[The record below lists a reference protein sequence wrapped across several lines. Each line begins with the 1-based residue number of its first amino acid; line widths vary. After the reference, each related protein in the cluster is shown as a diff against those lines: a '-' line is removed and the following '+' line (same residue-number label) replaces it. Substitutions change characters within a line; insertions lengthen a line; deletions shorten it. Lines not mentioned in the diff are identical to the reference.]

1 MHYYH
6 DVNLLVYI
14 PCHSDFIQAVNQAG
28 EVLRQ
33 FKEWDKSRITSAL
46 KLEIIVSV
54 NAYEPSSSEKKAAEL
69 VCNSVLYNGTGYL
82 ADVNISKGYLLAL
95 EKKPELLWILSTN
108 DKLMPN
114 AIKKIITVFTENT
127 QIDLL
132 VTSLGRDEVFIEKQ
146 IIDPARTG
154 FSYGLISA
162 VVYRLERIF
171 PYLHNGPFMAWTG
184 WSQLAV
190 MQTAMDGLGGL
201 TVRAIPFE
209 DVYQQ
214 RERDLA
220 SAGKHYAHSIYG
232 MLILGVILKK
242 SRSSSKKFVRKF
254 ILSNFYVWHL
264 FSRKW
269 KYSKQLVGKE
279 DYLAWNQ
286 VIAESLIW
294 KNSPATSLFYS
305 MIKRIP
311 FENFSDNKLIIRAKR
326 DFDKLL
332 RQSKHYK

>member
-1 MHYYH
+1 MK
-6 DVNLLVYI
+6 LLVFI
-14 PCHSDFIQAVNQAG
+14 PCHTDFPQAINQAA
-28 EVLRQ
+28 EVRRQ
-33 FKEWDKSRITSAL
+33 FEDLPQDASNSSLQI
-46 KLEIIVSV
+46 EIIVSV
-54 NAYEPSSSEKKAAEL
+54 NAYEPTLSEKNLAEKS
-69 VCNSVLYNGTGYL
+69 CDSVFYNGTGYL

-95 EKKPELLWILSTN
+95 EKKPELLWLLSTN

-114 AIKKIITVFTENT
+114 AIKKIFSAFTENSS
-127 QIDLL
+127 IDLL
-132 VTSLGRDEVFIEKQ
+132 VTSLGKDEFFLEKQ

-190 MQTAMDGLGGL
+190 MQTAMDSLGGL

-254 ILSNFYVWHL
+254 IFSNFYVWHL

-294 KNSPATSLFYS
+294 KNSPATYLFYS
-305 MIKRIP
+305 MLKRIP
-311 FENFSDNKLIIRAKR
+311 FENFSDNKSIIRIKR
-326 DFDKLL
+326 LFDKLL

>member
-1 MHYYH
+1 M
-6 DVNLLVYI
+6 
-14 PCHSDFIQAVNQAG
+14 A
-28 EVLRQ
+28 
-33 FKEWDKSRITSAL
+33 
-46 KLEIIVSV
+46 
-54 NAYEPSSSEKKAAEL
+54 
-69 VCNSVLYNGTGYL
+69 
-82 ADVNISKGYLLAL
+82 
-95 EKKPELLWILSTN
+95 TN
-108 DKLMPN
+108 DDL
-114 AIKKIITVFTENT
+114 VENV
-127 QIDLL
+127 IENILNEFVKDSSLDLL
-132 VTSLGRDEVFIEKQ
+132 VTSLGLNQTFIENQ
-146 IIDPARTG
+146 IIDPGRTG
-154 FSYGLISA
+154 FSYGLISG
-162 VVYRLERIF
+162 VVYRLERLF

-201 TVRAIPFE
+201 KVRAIPFE

-214 RERDLA
+214 RERDLS

-242 SRSSSKKFVRKF
+242 SRSGSKKFVRKYIF
-254 ILSNFYVWHL
+254 SNFYVWHL

-294 KNSPATSLFYS
+294 KNSPATYLFYS
-305 MIKRIP
+305 MLKRIP
-311 FENFSDNKLIIRAKR
+311 FENFSDNKSIIRIKR
-326 DFDKLL
+326 LFDKLL

>member
-1 MHYYH
+1 MK
-6 DVNLLVYI
+6 LLIYI
-14 PCHSDFIQAVNQAG
+14 PCHTDFPQAIDQAT
-28 EVLRQ
+28 EVRRQ
-33 FKEWDKSRITSAL
+33 FESLKQNTSNSSPQI
-46 KLEIIVSV
+46 EVIVSV
-54 NAYEPSSSEKKAAEL
+54 NAYEPSQSEKNLAEKF
-69 VCNSVLYNGTGYL
+69 CDSVMYNGTGYL

-95 EKKPELLWILSTN
+95 EKKPDLLWLLSTN

-114 AIKKIITVFTENT
+114 AIKKIYTSFSENSS
-127 QIDLL
+127 IDLL
-132 VTSLGRDEVFIEKQ
+132 VTSLDKDEVFIEKQ
-146 IIDPARTG
+146 IIDPSRTG

-201 TVRAIPFE
+201 TVRAIPFG
-209 DVYQQ
+209 DIYQQ

-220 SAGKHYAHSIYG
+220 SAGKHYAHSIFG

-254 ILSNFYVWHL
+254 IFSNFYVWHL

-269 KYSKQLVGKE
+269 KYSKQLVSKE

-294 KNSPATSLFYS
+294 KNSPLTYFFYS
-305 MIKRIP
+305 IFEKFP
-311 FENFSDNKLIIRAKR
+311 FENFSENKRIILIKR
-326 DFDKLL
+326 SFDKLL

>member
-1 MHYYH
+1 MK
-6 DVNLLVYI
+6 LLVYI
-14 PCHSDFIQAVNQAG
+14 PCHTDFPQAINQAT
-28 EVLRQ
+28 EVRRQ
-33 FKEWDKSRITSAL
+33 FESL
-46 KLEIIVSV
+46 KQEASNSSLQIEVIVSV
-54 NAYEPSSSEKKAAEL
+54 NSYEPSLNEKNLAETF
-69 VCNSVLYNGTGYL
+69 CDSVIYNGNGYL

-95 EKKPELLWILSTN
+95 EKRPDLLWLLSTN

-114 AIKKIITVFTENT
+114 AIKKIYASFTENSP
-127 QIDLL
+127 IDLL
-132 VTSLGRDEVFIEKQ
+132 VTSLDKDEVFIEKQ

-171 PYLHNGPFMAWTG
+171 PYLHNGTFMAWTG

-209 DVYQQ
+209 DIYQQ

-220 SAGKHYAHSIYG
+220 SAGKHYAHSIFG

-242 SRSSSKKFVRKF
+242 SRSSSKKFIRKF
-254 ILSNFYVWHL
+254 IFSNFYVWHL
-264 FSRKW
+264 FSRRW
-269 KYSKQLVGKE
+269 KYSKQLVSKE

-294 KNSPATSLFYS
+294 KNSPLTYLFYS
-305 MIKRIP
+305 IFKKFP
-311 FENFSDNKLIIRAKR
+311 FENFSENKKMILLKRSFDN
-326 DFDKLL
+326 LL
-332 RQSKHYK
+332 KQGKHYK

>member
-1 MHYYH
+1 MK
-6 DVNLLVYI
+6 VLVYI
-14 PCHSDFIQAVNQAG
+14 PCHSDFDMAINQVKKVRASFD
-28 EVLRQ
+28 Q
-33 FKEWDKSRITSAL
+33 FKNKPNGNNIYI
-46 KLEIIVSV
+46 EIIVSI
-54 NAYEPSSSEKKAAEL
+54 NAYLPTDTEKEL
-69 VCNSVLYNGTGYL
+69 VEKICDKVIYNGTGYM
-82 ADVNISKGYLLAL
+82 ADVNIANGYLIAL
-95 EKKPELLWILSTN
+95 NEKPDILWLLSTN
-108 DKLMPN
+108 DDL
-114 AIKKIITVFTENT
+114 VENV
-127 QIDLL
+127 IENILNEFVKDSSLDLL
-132 VTSLGRDEVFIEKQ
+132 VTSLGLNQTFIENQ
-146 IIDPARTG
+146 IIDPGRTG
-154 FSYGLISA
+154 FSYGLISG
-162 VVYRLERIF
+162 VVYRLERLF

-201 TVRAIPFE
+201 KVRAIPFE

-214 RERDLA
+214 RERDLS

-242 SRSSSKKFVRKF
+242 SRSGSKKFVRKYIF
-254 ILSNFYVWHL
+254 SNFYVWHL

-294 KNSPATSLFYS
+294 KNSPATYLFYS
-305 MIKRIP
+305 MFKRIP
-311 FENFSDNKLIIRAKR
+311 FENFSENKSIIRIKR
-326 DFDKLL
+326 GFDKLL

>member
-1 MHYYH
+1 M
-6 DVNLLVYI
+6 
-14 PCHSDFIQAVNQAG
+14 
-28 EVLRQ
+28 
-33 FKEWDKSRITSAL
+33 
-46 KLEIIVSV
+46 
-54 NAYEPSSSEKKAAEL
+54 
-69 VCNSVLYNGTGYL
+69 
-82 ADVNISKGYLLAL
+82 
-95 EKKPELLWILSTN
+95 
-108 DKLMPN
+108 
-114 AIKKIITVFTENT
+114 
-127 QIDLL
+127 
-132 VTSLGRDEVFIEKQ
+132 TSLDKDEVFLEKQ

-209 DVYQQ
+209 DFYQQ

-242 SRSSSKKFVRKF
+242 SRSSSKKFIRKF
-254 ILSNFYVWHL
+254 IFSNFYVWHL

-294 KNSPATSLFYS
+294 KNSPVTYLFYS
-305 MIKRIP
+305 MLKRIP
-311 FENFSDNKLIIRAKR
+311 FENFSDNKLIIRIKR

>member
-1 MHYYH
+1 MK
-6 DVNLLVYI
+6 LLVYI
-14 PCHSDFIQAVNQAG
+14 PCHTDFPQAINQAA
-28 EVLRQ
+28 EVRRQ
-33 FKEWDKSRITSAL
+33 FEQLPQNAL
-46 KLEIIVSV
+46 NSFLQIETIISV
-54 NAYEPSSSEKKAAEL
+54 NAYEPTLSEKNLAEKS
-69 VCNSVLYNGTGYL
+69 CDSVFYNGTGHL

-95 EKKPELLWILSTN
+95 EKKPELLWLLSTN

-114 AIKKIITVFTENT
+114 AVKKIFSAFTENSS
-127 QIDLL
+127 IDLL
-132 VTSLGRDEVFIEKQ
+132 VTNLDKDEVFLEKQ

-171 PYLHNGPFMAWTG
+171 PYLHNGPFMSWTG

-190 MQTAMDGLGGL
+190 MQTSMDGLGGL

-209 DVYQQ
+209 DFYQQ

-232 MLILGVILKK
+232 MLIVGVILKK
-242 SRSSSKKFVRKF
+242 SRSSSKNFVRKF
-254 ILSNFYVWHL
+254 IFSNFYVWHL

-286 VIAESLIW
+286 VIAESFIL
-294 KNSPATSLFYS
+294 KNSPVTYLFYS
-305 MIKRIP
+305 IFKTIP
-311 FENFSDNKLIIRAKR
+311 FENFSDNKSIIRVKR
-326 DFDKLL
+326 GFDKLL

>member
-1 MHYYH
+1 MK
-6 DVNLLVYI
+6 LLIYI
-14 PCHSDFIQAVNQAG
+14 PCHTDFPQAIDQAT
-28 EVLRQ
+28 EVRRQ
-33 FKEWDKSRITSAL
+33 FESLKQNTSNSSL
-46 KLEIIVSV
+46 QIEVIVSV
-54 NAYEPSSSEKKAAEL
+54 NAYEPSQSEKNLAEKF
-69 VCNSVLYNGTGYL
+69 CDSVMYNGTGYL

-95 EKKPELLWILSTN
+95 EKKPALLWLLSTN

-114 AIKKIITVFTENT
+114 AIKKIYTSFSENSS
-127 QIDLL
+127 IDLL
-132 VTSLGRDEVFIEKQ
+132 VTSLDKDEVFIEKQ

-201 TVRAIPFE
+201 TVRAIPFG
-209 DVYQQ
+209 DIYQQ

-220 SAGKHYAHSIYG
+220 SAGKHYAHSIFG

-254 ILSNFYVWHL
+254 IFSNFYVWHL

-269 KYSKQLVGKE
+269 KYSKQLVSKE

-294 KNSPATSLFYS
+294 KNSPFTYLFYS
-305 MIKRIP
+305 IIKKFP
-311 FENFSDNKLIIRAKR
+311 FENFSENKRIILAKR
-326 DFDKLL
+326 SFDKSL

>member
-1 MHYYH
+1 MK
-6 DVNLLVYI
+6 LLVYI
-14 PCHSDFIQAVNQAG
+14 PCHTDFPQAINQAA
-28 EVLRQ
+28 EIRRQ
-33 FKEWDKSRITSAL
+33 FETL
-46 KLEIIVSV
+46 KQNSSNSSLNIEVVVSV
-54 NAYEPSSSEKKAAEL
+54 NAYEPTLSEKNLAEKF
-69 VCNSVLYNGTGYL
+69 CDSILYNGTGYL
-82 ADVNISKGYLLAL
+82 ADVNISKGFLLAL
-95 EKKPELLWILSTN
+95 EKKPDLLWLLSTN

-114 AIKKIITVFTENT
+114 AIKKIYSSFTESSS
-127 QIDLL
+127 IDLL
-132 VTSLGRDEVFIEKQ
+132 VTSLDKDEVFIEKQ
-146 IIDPARTG
+146 IIDPSRTG

-201 TVRAIPFE
+201 TVRAMPFG
-209 DVYQQ
+209 DIYQQ

-220 SAGKHYAHSIYG
+220 SAGKHYAHSIFG

-254 ILSNFYVWHL
+254 IFSNFYVWHL

-269 KYSKQLVGKE
+269 KYSKQLVSKE

-294 KNSPATSLFYS
+294 KNSPLTYLFYS
-305 MIKRIP
+305 IFKKFP
-311 FENFSDNKLIIRAKR
+311 FENLSENKRIILIKR
-326 DFDKLL
+326 SFDKLL